1 MSINLLD
8 MLKDTVTGSLAKQA
22 SGFLEESEENV
33 SSALGGI
40 FPAILGSVIDK
51 SSKPDE
57 ASGLMDMIGG
67 LDMDMLG
74 DIGGLFGGGA
84 SSVNGLLNSGGG
96 IVESLLGD
104 KMGGIVSMISKLSG
118 LKSGSSSSL
127 MKMAAPFLMGIIG
140 KQVSGKGLGFLTD
153 MLMGQKEHVAAAMP
167 SGMGDLLGLGSLLGG
182 AKDVLGA
189 VSGAAT
195 GAVTGAAG
203 LAGEAVSGAAGL
215 AGDAVS
221 GAANIAGNTASAVT
235 GAAGSVAGAAGD
247 AAKTGLGWIKWA
259 LPLLLIAALAWWLIS
274 GQNPKDAMG
283 DASNAIENVA
293 SKTGDL
299 AKGAAGT
306 VGDVA
311 NAAGNAVGDA
321 GRAVSGFAKG
331 AFATINE
338 AGKAALD
345 KITFAA
351 NSAGSQ
357 MMEFIDGGFIG
368 DGKVTFRNLTFASGS
383 DKIDGTSGVEVDNLA
398 AILNAYP
405 DVKINVAGYTDN
417 TGNAESNKTLSEN
430 RAKSVKQRLMDA
442 GISPSRVATQGF
454 GSANPVASNDTKE
467 GQAQNR
473 RIEVTIAK

>member
-22 SGFLEESEENV
+22 SGFLGESEDNV

-40 FPAILGSVIDK
+40 FPTILGSVIDK

-57 ASGLMDMIGG
+57 ASGLMDMIGV

-96 IVESLLGD
+96 IIETLLGD

-140 KQVSGKGLGFLTD
+140 KQASGKGLGFLTD

-182 AKDVLGA
+182 AKEVLGS
-189 VSGAAT
+189 VTGAAT
-195 GAVTGAAG
+195 G
-203 LAGEAVSGAAGL
+203 AVSGAAGL
-215 AGDAVS
+215 AGDAASGVS
-221 GAANIAGNTASAVT
+221 NIAGNAASAVT
-235 GAAGSVAGAAGD
+235 GAAGNVAGVAGD
-247 AAKTGLGWIKWA
+247 AAKAGLGWIKWA
-259 LPLLLIAALAWWLIS
+259 LPLLLIGALAWWLIF
-274 GQNPKDAMG
+274 GQSPKDAMG

-293 SKTGDL
+293 SKTGDM

-306 VGDVA
+306 VADAAGYA
-311 NAAGNAVGDA
+311 TNAAGDVVTNA

-331 AFATINE
+331 AFATVNE

-345 KITFAA
+345 KITFTA

-368 DGKVTFRNLTFASGS
+368 DGKVTFRTLTFASGS

-398 AILNAYP
+398 AIFKAYP

-417 TGNAESNKTLSEN
+417 TGNAEGNKTLSKN

-442 GISPSRVATQGF
+442 GIAPSRVATQGF

-467 GQAQNR
+467 GQAENR